1 MTLTQCPNCYIY
13 DATKKADL
21 MIKLQKDNSGIYR
34 QRITINSH
42 ELFADVDESVGG
54 ENSAPDPHDL
64 LDSSLAACT
73 AITLSMYAKRRG
85 IPLAGI
91 DVDIDR
97 DSSKEKSGEYNLSL
111 NIHFVGDIND
121 EQRQQLLNIVDKC
134 PIHKLLSH
142 ATINIT
148 TNHH

>member
-1 MTLTQCPNCYIY
+1 
-13 DATKKADL
+13 
-21 MIKLQKDNSGIYR
+21 MIKLQKDSSGTFR
-34 QRITINSH
+34 QRISVDAH
-42 ELFADVDESVGG
+42 ELFADVDASVGG

-85 IPLAGI
+85 IPLNGI
-91 DVDIDR
+91 DIGVER
-97 DSSKEKSGEYNLSL
+97 DASKEKNGEYNLVL
-111 NIHFVGDIND
+111 NIQFVGSLSD
-121 EQRQQLLNIVDKC
+121 EQKQQLLGIIEKC

-148 TNHH
+148 THHQP

>member
-1 MTLTQCPNCYIY
+1 
-13 DATKKADL
+13 
-21 MIKLQKDNSGIYR
+21 MIKLQKDSSGTFR
-34 QRITINSH
+34 QRISVDAH
-42 ELFADVDESVGG
+42 ELFADVDASVGG

-85 IPLAGI
+85 MPLSGI
-91 DVDIDR
+91 DIGVER
-97 DSSKEKSGEYNLSL
+97 DASKKNGEYNLVL
-111 NIHFVGDIND
+111 NIQFVGSLSD
-121 EQRQQLLNIVDKC
+121 EQKQHLLGIIEKC

-148 TNHH
+148 THHQP

>member
-1 MTLTQCPNCYIY
+1 
-13 DATKKADL
+13 
-21 MIKLQKDNSGIYR
+21 MIKLHKDSVGTYR
-34 QRITINSH
+34 QRISVDAH
-42 ELFADVDESVGG
+42 ELFSDVDTNIGG

-85 IPLAGI
+85 IPLEGI
-91 DVDIDR
+91 NIEIER
-97 DSSKEKSGEYNLSL
+97 DASKEKSGEYNLAL
-111 NIHFVGDIND
+111 NIHFIGDLSD
-121 EQRQQLLNIVDKC
+121 EQKQQLLDIIEKC

-148 TNHH
+148 NHHQP

>member
-1 MTLTQCPNCYIY
+1 
-13 DATKKADL
+13 
-21 MIKLQKDNSGIYR
+21 MIKLQKDSSGTYR
-34 QRITINSH
+34 QRINIDAH
-42 ELFADVDESVGG
+42 ELFSDVDASIGG

-85 IPLAGI
+85 IPLDGI
-91 DVDIDR
+91 DIGVER
-97 DSSKEKSGEYNLSL
+97 DASKEKNGEYNLAL
-111 NIHFVGDIND
+111 NIQFVGGLSD
-121 EQRQQLLNIVDKC
+121 EQKQQLLGIVEKC

-148 TNHH
+148 TVLH